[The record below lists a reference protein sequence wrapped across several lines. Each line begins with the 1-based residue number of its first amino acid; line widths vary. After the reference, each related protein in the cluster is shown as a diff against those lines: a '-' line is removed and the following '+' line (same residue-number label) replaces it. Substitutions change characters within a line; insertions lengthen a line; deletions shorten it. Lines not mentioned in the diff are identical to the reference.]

1 MGGRYA
7 VYDMEY
13 DTEGEGKRYVTLLS
27 EGTSMR
33 NASQTYD
40 SFDRLQRTCN

>member
-13 DTEGEGKRYVTLLS
+13 DTEGEGKRYACIYIVVL
-27 EGTSMR
+27 
-33 NASQTYD
+33 
-40 SFDRLQRTCN
+40 